1 MLPYRRLKLTVMAGF
16 LLTTAL
22 TALANPSGDARKTIE
37 AAYVAENRAVEK
49 KDVKSM
55 FVNYSSDYTQ
65 TTKKGE
71 RLTLDGIK
79 QAVPRILL
87 AAQKIID
94 KTTIQKFSMK
104 GNKAVATV
112 LRHTDL
118 SIMNPQTQKPLKMIV
133 DAVTVDTW
141 VKSGKNWKLKLSQEK
156 SEKQTLD
163 GKPIG

>member
-1 MLPYRRLKLTVMAGF
+1 
-16 LLTTAL
+16 
-22 TALANPSGDARKTIE
+22 
-37 AAYVAENRAVEK
+37 
-49 KDVKSM
+49 M

-104 GNKAVATV
+104 GNKAVAIV

-118 SIMNPQTQKPLKMIV
+118 SIMNPQTQKPVKMIV

-141 VKSGKNWKLKLSQEK
+141 VKAGKNWKLKLSQGK

-163 GKPIG
+163 GKPMG